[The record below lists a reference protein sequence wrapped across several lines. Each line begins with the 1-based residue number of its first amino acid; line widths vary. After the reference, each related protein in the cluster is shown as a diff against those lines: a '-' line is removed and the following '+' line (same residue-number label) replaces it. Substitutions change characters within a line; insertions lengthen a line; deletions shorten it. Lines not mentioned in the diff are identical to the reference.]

1 MKNLIAA
8 IRFLTIIAV
17 PGKLG
22 TSTADLAGSLYCFPL
37 VGLLIGSVTGGIF
50 YLAGP
55 YLPLPMSVAAVLAVS
70 LLLAFSGGLH
80 LDGVADC
87 ADGFFSSRPRP
98 RMLEIMR
105 DSHIGAMGVVALVLV
120 LAFKGA
126 ALSSVPAVKLWQPL
140 VLMPVAGRGAMLI
153 MMGVLPYARKEGGLA
168 SVFYDRTSLLH
179 VGWAVIF
186 LLAAGWLV
194 AGLIGLLAV
203 VGSLAILLIF
213 CWFCYGKIGGATGDT
228 LGAACELTEAAT
240 AVFYVCLLDWLP
252 AGII

>member
-1 MKNLIAA
+1 MNRLAAA
-8 IRFLTIIAV
+8 IRFLTIIPV

-37 VGLLIGSVTGGIF
+37 VGLLIGGVTGGVF

-55 YLPLPMSVAAVLAVS
+55 YIPLSLAVVIAVT

-87 ADGFFSSRPRP
+87 ADGFFSSRPRQ

-126 ALSSVPAVKLWQPL
+126 ALASVVQAKLWQPL
-140 VLMPVAGRGAMLI
+140 VLMPVAGRSVMLV
-153 MMGVLPYARKEGGLA
+153 MMVVLPYARKEGGLA
-168 SVFYDRTSLLH
+168 SVFYNRASALLAWWAILFLF
-179 VGWAVIF
+179 VTGWVVAGF
-186 LLAAGWLV
+186 LGLLAAL
-194 AGLIGLLAV
+194 
-203 VGSLAILLIF
+203 GSLLVFFFF
-213 CWFCYGKIGGATGDT
+213 CWFCHWKIGGATGDT
-228 LGAACELTEAAT
+228 LGAACEITEAAT
-240 AVFYVCLLDWLP
+240 AVFYVCLLNGLP
-252 AGII
+252 FAII

>member
-1 MKNLIAA
+1 MMKKLIGA
-8 IRFLTIIAV
+8 IRFLTIIPV

-22 TSTADLAGSLYCFPL
+22 NSTEDLAGSLYWFPL
-37 VGLLIGSVTGGIF
+37 VGLLIGGLTGGFF

-55 YLPLPMSVAAVLAVS
+55 YLPMSVAAVMAVT

-126 ALSSVPAVKLWQPL
+126 ALVAVLPGNLWQPL
-140 VLMPVAGRGAMLI
+140 LLMPVVGRGAMLV
-153 MMGVLPYARKEGGLA
+153 MMAVLPYARKEGGLA
-168 SVFYDRTSLLH
+168 SVFYDRTSLIH
-179 VGWAVIF
+179 AGWAVIVM
-186 LLAAGWLV
+186 LAAGWFV
-194 AGLIGLLAV
+194 AGLPGLLAV
-203 VGSLAILLIF
+203 VGSLVILLLF
-213 CWFCYGKIGGATGDT
+213 CWFCHGKIGGATGDT
-228 LGAACELTEAAT
+228 LGAACEITEAAT
-240 AVFYVCLLDWLP
+240 AIFYVCLLNGP
-252 AGII
+252 AL